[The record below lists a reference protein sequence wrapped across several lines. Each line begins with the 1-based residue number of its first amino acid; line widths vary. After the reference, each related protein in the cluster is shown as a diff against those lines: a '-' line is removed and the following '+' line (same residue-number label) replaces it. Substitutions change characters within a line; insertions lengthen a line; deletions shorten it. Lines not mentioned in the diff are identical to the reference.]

1 MQKLEKIMKNQKI
14 AIVAIIIVLGVVF
27 SCINPTFIRLDN
39 LMDLMKSYCVLG
51 IVSCG
56 MFVVIVSGGIDVSVG
71 AIISASACLA
81 GTFLV
86 RVNDNIVL
94 GFLVATLVGTLLG
107 AINGLLIAKVEI
119 PPLIVTLGTMS
130 VINGIMVYLTNGAWI
145 TDLPE
150 ELVTFGQIR
159 LFKFQ
164 VTDKITT
171 GIPIQVLFLIAI
183 ALLTWFLMKHTL
195 FGRGVYA
202 LGGDEASAKRIGFNT
217 AKIQFL
223 IYVYLGF
230 TSGLASM
237 VHTSV
242 MRQVDP
248 NAFKGYEMTVLS
260 AVVIGGTNIA
270 GGSGTVSG
278 VILGVLFLAIVN
290 NGLVLSRVSSYHQ
303 SIIVGM
309 MMLLAIS
316 FDAIR
321 KKRVE
326 SKRSRIDVE

>member
-1 MQKLEKIMKNQKI
+1 MQKLRKILKSQKF
-14 AIVAIIIVLGVVF
+14 AIIVIIIALVCVF
-27 SCINPTFIRLDN
+27 SFINPTFVRLDN
-39 LMDLMKSYCVLG
+39 LLDLMKSYVVLG

-56 MFVVIVSGGIDVSVG
+56 MFVVIVSGGIDISVG

-81 GTFLV
+81 GTFMV
-86 RVNDNIVL
+86 RVCNNVVL
-94 GFLVATLVGTLLG
+94 GFVVATIVGTLLG
-107 AINGLLIAKVEI
+107 AINGLLVSVVKI
-119 PPLIVTLGTMS
+119 PPLIATLGTMS
-130 VINGIMVYLTNGAWI
+130 VINGVMIYSTNGAWI
-145 TDLPE
+145 TGLPDA
-150 ELVTFGQIR
+150 LVSFGQKR
-159 LFKFQ
+159 LFQIQ
-164 VTDKITT
+164 VTDTITT

-183 ALLTWFLMKHTL
+183 AMLTWFLMKYTL

-202 LGGDEASAKRIGFNT
+202 LGGDEASAQRIGFNT
-217 AKIQFL
+217 KRIQFW

-230 TSGLASM
+230 VSGLASM

-270 GGSGTVSG
+270 GGYGTVSG
-278 VILGVLFLAIVN
+278 VILGVVFLAIVN

-303 SIIVGM
+303 SIIVGL

-326 SKRSRIDVE
+326 SNRSRIDVE